1 MPTITSFFLPNNGC
15 TSITS
20 NKIRSWYGA
29 DSLETIYIVYI
40 YVYIMSYEARMT
52 MGPKEIAGKVVATNR
67 VPRVAEG
74 YMIGGMPWRTASA
87 VVGVV
92 AIAAFK

>member
-1 MPTITSFFLPNNGC
+1 
-15 TSITS
+15 
-20 NKIRSWYGA
+20 
-29 DSLETIYIVYI
+29 
-40 YVYIMSYEARMT
+40 MSYEARMT